1 LITDIH
7 QSSIFI
13 FYSWKGEKMNLLEDL
28 LSLYNKSIKD
38 FHRKSL
44 IPESTL
50 RLLNKKEFN
59 RWTIN
64 QINDVAEFLEED
76 KIYIIKLLES
86 IECKNRT
93 EGKVGDKVSLN
104 FFNLEN
110 RRYIGSK
117 LKLIKW
123 IRSLIETHTEGKS
136 FFDVFAGTGIVAQEM
151 MSHYERIIINDFLY
165 SNNVIYHGFFDSND
179 IDICKMQN
187 ISDRFND
194 TNSNFLDE
202 NYFSNNYGGKFFSN
216 NDAKKIGWIR
226 DELDINK
233 TLSCKEKNFLLTS
246 LLYSIDKV
254 ANTVG
259 HYDAYR
265 KNIDIPNRFEFKLI
279 QPIDTKSKSIDI
291 YRCDANQLVSNI
303 NTDIV
308 FLDPPYNSR
317 QYSRFYHLLENV
329 TKWEKP
335 KLSGVAMKPPEE
347 NMSLYCKVDAPHQFD
362 SLVKSLNA
370 KYIVTTYNNTYNS
383 KSSSSKNKIT
393 HSEILTS
400 LNSVGTTKIFESDH
414 KFFNAGKTDLK
425 GHKEFVFIT
434 EVNREAKA

>member
-1 LITDIH
+1 
-7 QSSIFI
+7 
-13 FYSWKGEKMNLLEDL
+13 MNLLEDL

-216 NDAKKIGWIR
+216 NDAKKNW
-226 DELDINK
+226 LD
-233 TLSCKEKNFLLTS
+233 
-246 LLYSIDKV
+246 
-254 ANTVG
+254 
-259 HYDAYR
+259 
-265 KNIDIPNRFEFKLI
+265 
-279 QPIDTKSKSIDI
+279 
-291 YRCDANQLVSNI
+291 
-303 NTDIV
+303 
-308 FLDPPYNSR
+308 
-317 QYSRFYHLLENV
+317 
-329 TKWEKP
+329 
-335 KLSGVAMKPPEE
+335 
-347 NMSLYCKVDAPHQFD
+347 
-362 SLVKSLNA
+362 
-370 KYIVTTYNNTYNS
+370 
-383 KSSSSKNKIT
+383 
-393 HSEILTS
+393 
-400 LNSVGTTKIFESDH
+400 
-414 KFFNAGKTDLK
+414 
-425 GHKEFVFIT
+425 
-434 EVNREAKA
+434 